1 LYFYYNAQNTHTR
14 GELATA
20 SSRGHGSVNSFN
32 CDAKLKKKKGKNSRR
47 RVSFTRRVEVQN
59 DISQKG

>member
-1 LYFYYNAQNTHTR
+1 MLKILILV

-32 CDAKLKKKKGKNSRR
+32 CDAKLKKKKR
-47 RVSFTRRVEVQN
+47 
-59 DISQKG
+59 QKFKAKGFLYEKSLGSK